1 MWTKSYIQLQ
11 VEKIEERAIFAKDI
25 TKILE
30 KYQIKDG
37 VFGIKNKNTY
47 ELSKGYFIETKSFD
61 DLNDLIK
68 EMDQNTQAV
77 RIIEGK
83 FILGNVF
90 NTLSEI
96 DEKCENIFSIEYLDV
111 IK

>member
-47 ELSKGYFIETKSFD
+47 ELAKGYFVETKSFD

-68 EMDQNTQAV
+68 
-77 RIIEGK
+77 
-83 FILGNVF
+83 
-90 NTLSEI
+90 
-96 DEKCENIFSIEYLDV
+96 
-111 IK
+111 